1 MYPMATER
9 RPKDERRIVPKTPA
23 LDDIDNDD
31 EAARQGRDLARKLLR
46 DLDERLSRRKGLNQ
60 TLETDRDA

>member
-1 MYPMATER
+1 MATER

-31 EAARQGRDLARKLLR
+31 EAARQGRDL
-46 DLDERLSRRKGLNQ
+46 DERLSRRKGLNQ